1 MKKAGILLVLLTAC
15 LGLPAREVINLN
27 RDWRFFSATAREA
40 ATGPRT

>member
-27 RDWRFFSATAREA
+27 RDWRFSATAREA